1 MQFSKLN
8 VQNSLLVLKGKR
20 PYFNQ
25 QS

>member
-8 VQNSLLVLKGKR
+8 VQNSLLVHKGKR